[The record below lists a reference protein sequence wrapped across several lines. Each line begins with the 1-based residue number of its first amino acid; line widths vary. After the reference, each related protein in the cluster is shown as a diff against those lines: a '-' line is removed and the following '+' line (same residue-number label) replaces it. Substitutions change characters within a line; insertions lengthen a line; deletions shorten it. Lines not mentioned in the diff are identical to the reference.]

1 MTKITPIDI
10 TKGISGKFGIG
21 KSRIL
26 RHEQVQQPH
35 PVGLVAMA
43 FQTSIR
49 FATNT

>member
-1 MTKITPIDI
+1 MAKITHIDI
-10 TKGISGKFGIG
+10 TKGIFGKLAVG

-26 RHEQVQQPH
+26 CHEQVQQPH
-35 PVGLVAMA
+35 SVGLVATA

>member
-10 TKGISGKFGIG
+10 TKGIFGKFGIG

-35 PVGLVAMA
+35 SVGLVATA

-49 FATNT
+49 LATNT

>member
-10 TKGISGKFGIG
+10 TKGILGKFGVG
-21 KSRIL
+21 KLRIL

-43 FQTSIR
+43 FQTSNR
-49 FATNT
+49 LATNT

>member
-1 MTKITPIDI
+1 MTKITHIDI
-10 TKGISGKFGIG
+10 TKGIFGKFGVG

>member
-1 MTKITPIDI
+1 MTKITHIDI

-49 FATNT
+49 LATNT

>member
-10 TKGISGKFGIG
+10 TKGISGKFGVG

-49 FATNT
+49 LAINT